1 MPLTIN
7 PSTIEATVT
16 LSLSADA
23 ADTIAT
29 ANADALGL
37 IMANIGPACVSAVQ
51 TAASSISVNL
61 SEIDGADVSFDV
73 SVDYSGV
80 VEGSTP

>member
-37 IMANIGPACVSAVQ
+37 IMANIGPVCVDAIK
-51 TAASSISVNL
+51 TAALPLSVNL
-61 SEIDGADVSFDV
+61 TEIDGADVSFSV
-73 SVDYSGV
+73 GVDYSGV